1 MKAVNLLPSDLRGA
15 APASAAVASGDQ
27 AAGRLGAFA
36 VLGVLGFCVVA
47 LAAYVLTS
55 NTVKDRQAK
64 LAQVTAQT
72 AVASAQAAKL
82 KPYADFEAAAQTRV
96 QTVADLA
103 AARFDWA
110 NALRDIARAVPAQV
124 TLTSLSASLSGSS
137 GATGSDPLRASISSP
152 AVTMQGCTTG
162 QRAVASLLSRLHDV
176 RGVTRVALSKS
187 ERPAAGAT
195 QQSPSATGVKA
206 CSGNRP
212 PTFSVVAFFERS
224 HVPAT
229 VADVTVGST
238 ATSTTSATGATATS
252 TPAPAGTASSST
264 TTPAAAT
271 PTPAPAPTTTTT
283 SAPASTTP

>member
-55 NTVKDRQAK
+55 NTVKDRRAK
-64 LAQVTAQT
+64 LDQVTAQT
-72 AVASAQAAKL
+72 AAATAETAKL
-82 KPYADFEAAAQTRV
+82 KPYADFESAAQTRV
-96 QTVADLA
+96 TTVADLA

-110 NALRDIARAVPAQV
+110 RALRDISRAVPGQV
-124 TLTSLSASLSGSS
+124 TLTSLGASLSGAS
-137 GATGSDPLRASISSP
+137 GSASSDPLRASISSP

-187 ERPAAGAT
+187 ERPDAGSTA
-195 QQSPSATGVKA
+195 QAPSATGVKA
-206 CSGNRP
+206 CNGNRP
-212 PTFSVVAFFERS
+212 PTFSVVVFFERA

-229 VADVTVGST
+229 VADVTVG
-238 ATSTTSATGATATS
+238 TTSATTATGATATS
-252 TPAPAGTASSST
+252 TTTPAATASSST

-271 PTPAPAPTTTTT
+271 PTPAPATTTT
-283 SAPASTTP
+283 STPASTTP